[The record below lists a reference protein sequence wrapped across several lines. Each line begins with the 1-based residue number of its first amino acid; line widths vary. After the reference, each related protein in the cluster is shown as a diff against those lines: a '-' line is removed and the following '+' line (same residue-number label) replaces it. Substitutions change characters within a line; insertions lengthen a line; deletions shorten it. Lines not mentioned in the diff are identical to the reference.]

1 MRTGPIPPAELT
13 VHPSMQRSADTVCR
27 LELLL
32 AVTLTAAGAWL
43 RCRDLQLETVEHF
56 DEGVYSSVL
65 WFGGMAGQVW
75 PGRDFFAPPGLP
87 LLIEL
92 GGLLPGLSRLA
103 PFLPALCCGILTP
116 LAFWLVARDWFGR
129 TAGMVALGI
138 TATSDFHI
146 LYSRMALT
154 DVPALLLVVLAVWQG
169 SRAIGLGQSK
179 AAVFSGMLTA
189 AAWWLKYTGWLPL
202 AVLYA
207 GVPVWWLSGGHR
219 SQRLLPLLGR
229 LLLITVVTAA
239 GFMPCWLHLQAV
251 GGYSAVAAGH
261 ISYLAGLAGWTANLQ
276 EQLAGQDR
284 LDGYFGAL
292 GLGLA
297 VAMFGILRSLGASG
311 FTWNAGTSASM
322 PQVASAVW
330 RRGQLLQSGRALTAG
345 IFLGVLS
352 LRVGTPFVLLT
363 LAIGG
368 LSGIWLWPTLT
379 LQWGQHRGQVHRGGS
394 GRPVPA
400 GPVYGG
406 GSAAIDPALGF
417 WLTAAWFLGLLLAT
431 PFYYPYSR
439 LYLPLAASVWLAAA
453 AGLSWWLEAGLA
465 RLELGWLQQIP
476 KRSAT
481 AIAARVASLGVLA
494 AAIASTFFEVDQSG
508 NVTALTASQML
519 RSSLYQDRR
528 SIDEVAIRIADVCV
542 ASAGG
547 LNVNPP
553 RTPRGELISP
563 ERLLQSAVAVS
574 IPQLTT
580 EQRQQAQALVYAFGE
595 PALLM
600 HLHQAGLLVGPVSHV
615 NSQQLQSAQ
624 PTFLIL
630 GPNAWRTPGFW
641 DQWTLQEANYDWL
654 GDFEY
659 APGIV
664 TLMDLYPER
673 FLSEHDDVFVQRFE
687 VYRVRPEAVRASADQ

>member
-1 MRTGPIPPAELT
+1 
-13 VHPSMQRSADTVCR
+13 MQRTAGTVCR

-32 AVTLTAAGAWL
+32 AVMLATVGMAL
-43 RCRDLQLETVEHF
+43 RCWRMELETVEHF

-65 WFGGMAGQVW
+65 WFSGVAGQAW

-92 GGLLPGLSRLA
+92 SGLLPGLSGLA
-103 PFLPALCCGILTP
+103 PFVPALCCGILTP
-116 LAFWLVARDWFGR
+116 LAFWVVARDWFGR
-129 TAGMVALGI
+129 TAGLIALGI
-138 TATSDFHI
+138 TATSDFQI

-154 DVPALLLVVLAVWQG
+154 DVPALLFVVLAVWQG
-169 SRAIGLGQSK
+169 SRAIGLGQLR
-179 AAVFSGMLTA
+179 AAVFSGLLTA
-189 AAWWLKYTGWLPL
+189 GAWWLKYTGWLPL
-202 AVLYA
+202 AILYA

-229 LLLITVVTAA
+229 LLLITVVTAI
-239 GFMPCWLHLQAV
+239 GFMPCWLHLQSV
-251 GGYSAVAAGH
+251 GGYSAVSAGH
-261 ISYLAGLAGWTANLQ
+261 LSYLAGLAGWTANLQ

-297 VAMFGILRSLGASG
+297 TGIFGILRSLGASG
-311 FTWNAGTSASM
+311 FTWNAGVSAAL

-330 RRGQLLQSGRALTAG
+330 LRGQLKQCGRALVAG
-345 IFLGVLS
+345 VFLAVLS

-368 LSGIWLWPTLT
+368 LAGNWLWPTLM
-379 LQWGQHRGQVHRGGS
+379 LQWGQHRGQQAGQVRRGVG
-394 GRPVPA
+394 GRTGPVR
-400 GPVYGG
+400 PVYGG
-406 GSAAIDPALGF
+406 GSAAVDPALGF

-439 LYLPLAASVWLAAA
+439 LYLPLAAAVWLGAA
-453 AGLSWWLEAGLA
+453 AGLGWWLEAGIA

-476 KRSAT
+476 KLT
-481 AIAARVASLGVLA
+481 AAGVAARVGSLGLLA
-494 AAIASTFFEVDQSG
+494 AVIAAAFVEVDQSG
-508 NVTALTASQML
+508 TVTALTSRQML
-519 RSSLYQDRR
+519 RSSLYGDRR
-528 SIDEVAIRIADVCV
+528 SIEQVAVRIADVCV

-553 RTPRGELISP
+553 RTPRGEVISP
-563 ERLLQSAVAVS
+563 ERLLRSAMAIS

-580 EQRQQAQALVYAFGE
+580 AQRQQTRALVYAFGE

-600 HLHQAGLLVGPVSHV
+600 HLNRAGLMVGPVSHV
-615 NSQQLQSAQ
+615 NSQQLQSTE

-687 VYRVRPEAVRASADQ
+687 VYRVRTAASGASAGH